1 MPLDEQVFEIV
12 GACIRE
18 LARQL
23 PEEQRIEALRDT
35 VLMGDGG
42 RLDSLG
48 LVSLFVNI
56 EERLSEDLG
65 LQSDLLDIEM
75 ADDGDHPLRTVGT
88 LVNYLVLE
96 ASSEQ

>member
-1 MPLDEQVFEIV
+1 MLLNEQVFEV
-12 GACIRE
+12 VSACIVE

-35 VLMGDGG
+35 VLVGDGG
-42 RLDSLG
+42 RLDSLS
-48 LVSLFVNI
+48 LVSLFVSI

-65 LQSDLLDIEM
+65 LQFDLLDIVM
-75 ADDGDHPLRTVGT
+75 AGESDHPLRTVGT

-96 ASSEQ
+96 ASSGQ